1 MSKSVSFSILFR
13 TDLNSISISF
23 SRRGE
28 PPRTPLL
35 GEKDVPIVFE
45 SVQFFLRIWTRNL
58 RFYID
63 FPQKTHQNTAIF
75 EGFSLFISC
84 FRKLPIFSFSIM
96 YVRRRSIIERT
107 SLRVCTAQPLLTV
120 VRYTTLR
127 LSKIVVVRTVRT
139 AGFRKRK

>member
-1 MSKSVSFSILFR
+1 MSFSILFR

-75 EGFSLFISC
+75 EGFSFSYFR
-84 FRKLPIFSFSIM
+84 FRKP
-96 YVRRRSIIERT
+96 
-107 SLRVCTAQPLLTV
+107 A
-120 VRYTTLR
+120 
-127 LSKIVVVRTVRT
+127 VRTVRT
-139 AGFRKRK
+139 TTILRAFVSRNDV